1 MANVNDPGMGAPNM
15 RKNTAGGVPMLV
27 PPVAGGAPNIRP
39 TSGSSTSL
47 NSLISYLFGQVRN
60 PSANPDRGSTIDQQQ
75 QTQADYGK
83 DDAFNDAQAL
93 MDKAIGDVMAE
104 RMPGLTMSAEGAG
117 ASASSM
123 RALLM
128 GNIMNEAATEA
139 SALGARQAV
148 EYGNINNQAGAVLE
162 QLTRTDPA
170 ALNALVDAMRL
181 RTETKLRT
189 EVAKPKRQRQ
199 VFNNNRGGGVGA
211 APARGTGTGGLA
223 QAVFLPSNPQ
233 PSTDSFFNRPGGIA
247 DKPSDSVSYGPAANY
262 DPSAVLSRLQAGL
275 TPLQQLEGVPGAA
288 NLYDTSMKF

>member
-1 MANVNDPGMGAPNM
+1 MLTQPPAVQAGAVRRPAN
-15 RKNTAGGVPMLV
+15 
-27 PPVAGGAPNIRP
+27 
-39 TSGSSTSL
+39 SSTSL

-104 RMPGLTMSAEGAG
+104 RMPGLTLSAEGAG

-128 GNIMNEAATEA
+128 SNIMNEAATEA

-189 EVAKPKRQRQ
+189 EAAKPQRQRQ
-199 VFNNNRGGGVGA
+199 VFNNTRGGQVGA
-211 APARGTGTGGLA
+211 APTKSGGTGGLA

-233 PSTDSFFNRPGGIA
+233 PSTGSFFNRPGGIA
-247 DKPSDSVSYGPAANY
+247 DKTSDIVSYGPAADY
-262 DPSAVLSRLQAGL
+262 DPSAVLSRIQAGL
-275 TPLQQLEGVPGAA
+275 TPMQQWEGVPGAA
-288 NLYDTSMKF
+288 NLYDNSMKF